1 MLCPHCGH
9 SQSKVIDS
17 RETVDSI
24 RRRRECSYCD
34 RRYTTYERVQ
44 SNSLQ
49 VVKRDQRRE
58 EFSSDKLRVSI
69 LKACTKRPLP
79 TGSIDKLVGEIE
91 GDLYTQGLSEVP
103 SHVIGEAVMD
113 RLREFDRVAYIRFA
127 SVYRDFQDIQTF
139 QQEIDALLDPDAG
152 ETVDQ
157 LTFLGS
163 DAGVVRAP
171 SRGGRGRRAKQPDP
185 GER

>member
-1 MLCPHCGH
+1 MRCPHCGH

-17 RETVDSI
+17 RETIDSI

-58 EFSSDKLRVSI
+58 DFNTNKLRVSI
-69 LKACTKRPLP
+69 LRACTKRPLP
-79 TGSIDKLVGEIE
+79 TGSIDKLVGDIE
-91 GDLYTQGLSEVP
+91 GDLYALGLSEIP
-103 SHVIGEAVMD
+103 SHTIGESVMD
-113 RLREFDRVAYIRFA
+113 QLRSFDRVAYIRYA

-139 QQEIDALLDPDAG
+139 RQEIDALLDP
-152 ETVDQ
+152 ETQEAVNQ
-157 LTFLGS
+157 LSFLGT
-163 DAGVVRAP
+163 DTGVIKAP
-171 SRGGRGRRAKQPDP
+171 SHERRGRRDKQADPDDS
-185 GER
+185 

>member
-1 MLCPHCGH
+1 MRCPHCSH

-49 VVKRDQRRE
+49 VVKRDERRE

-91 GDLYTQGLSEVP
+91 GDLYALGLSEIP
-103 SHVIGEAVMD
+103 SHTIGESVSGPAPRIRQSRIYTVRKRVQRLSRHTDLPTGD
-113 RLREFDRVAYIRFA
+113 RRPARPGG
-127 SVYRDFQDIQTF
+127 T
-139 QQEIDALLDPDAG
+139 
-152 ETVDQ
+152 
-157 LTFLGS
+157 GS
-163 DAGVVRAP
+163 RSTSSP
-171 SRGGRGRRAKQPDP
+171 SSGPTYGSH
-185 GER
+185 